1 MINNNGPTLSGE
13 DHLLLLLSSG
23 VGNATWASG
32 GSGPSRQSSFDSALP
47 FSFRCCL
54 GADESSRRKSERA
67 GLM

>member
-1 MINNNGPTLSGE
+1 MINNNNGPTLSGE
-13 DHLLLLLSSG
+13 DHLLLLSSA

-32 GSGPSRQSSFDSALP
+32 GSGPSRQSSFDSALL

-54 GADESSRRKSERA
+54 RADESSRRKSERA